1 MSVRASKVL
10 RHTAGSAAVTATQ
23 PTIVGALA
31 FTFAGLVATLIPL
44 QVPWLPLLAPLTL
57 LTSYAIVTQPFTG
70 RPNRCRRRRIR
81 HRLEKLQCAEVTPL

>member
-1 MSVRASKVL
+1 MSVRASKVI
-10 RHTAGSAAVTATQ
+10 RRTAGSAAVTATQ

-70 RPNRCRRRRIR
+70 SSQSLPPAANPPP
-81 HRLEKLQCAEVTPL
+81 T

>member
-70 RPNRCRRRRIR
+70 SSQSLPPAANPPP
-81 HRLEKLQCAEVTPL
+81 T